1 MKKLILSTAALFI
14 IAACSSGATN
24 MSQLDTK
31 IATVPELQHHNYI
44 LVSVNGKEF
53 KPGKGD
59 FIPSIAFSE
68 DMKVTGT
75 MCNNFFG
82 QATLSS
88 RGILRAKG
96 AGMTRKFCED
106 EMLNQLDTDMGQ
118 LLELGAEAI
127 VSQDGQ
133 YLRLSNTG
141 TQLEF
146 KLSDAI
152 R

>member
-1 MKKLILSTAALFI
+1 MKKLMLSTAALFV
-14 IAACSSGATN
+14 IAACSSGTTN

-31 IATVPELQHHNYI
+31 IATVQELQHHNYELI
-44 LVSVNGKEF
+44 SINGKAFE
-53 KPGKGD
+53 PGKGD
-59 FIPSIAFSE
+59 FTPNIAFGQ

-96 AGMTRKFCED
+96 AGMTRKFCDD
-106 EMLNQLDTDMGQ
+106 EVLNQLDGDMSE

-146 KLSDAI
+146 KLSDKI